1 MFQSYISKGETKIK
15 KSLMLAVVLV
25 AIGVVGTA
33 FAFYG
38 PWVRPEPGIS
48 CIHEIATMGY
58 GQN

>member
-1 MFQSYISKGETKIK
+1 MK
-15 KSLMLAVVLV
+15 KSLMLALVLV

-48 CIHEIATMGY
+48 CTHEIATMGY
-58 GQN
+58 ETACEIHPECCE